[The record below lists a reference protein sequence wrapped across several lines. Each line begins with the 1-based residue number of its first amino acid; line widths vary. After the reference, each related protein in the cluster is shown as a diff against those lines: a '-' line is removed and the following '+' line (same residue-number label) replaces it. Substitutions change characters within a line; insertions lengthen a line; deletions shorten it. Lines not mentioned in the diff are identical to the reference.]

1 MNKKIL
7 SVAAIGSLL
16 MTTGCQTASAGDN
29 YVGPAIGGVAGGII
43 GNQIG
48 KGSGKTIATATGAV
62 IGVLVGQE
70 LSNQNQ
76 SGNHHHG
83 HPAPV
88 IYTYPTA
95 GLCGHHSNPGVR
107 AACERG
113 HAERLHQQQIQAE
126 KQAYSCARYGRCN
139 Y

>member
-1 MNKKIL
+1 MKIKI
-7 SVAAIGSLL
+7 AAIGALGALL

-29 YVGPAIGGVAGGII
+29 YIGPAIGGVAGGIL

-76 SGNHHHG
+76 HSHQHG
-83 HPAPV
+83 SPAQV

-113 HAERLHQQQIQAE
+113 HAERLHQQQITAE
-126 KQAYSCARYGRCN
+126 KQAYSCARYGRC

>member
-7 SVAAIGSLL
+7 SVAAIGALL

-29 YVGPAIGGVAGGII
+29 YVGPVIGGVAGGIL
-43 GNQIG
+43 GNQVG
-48 KGSGKTIATATGAV
+48 GGSGKTIATAAGAV

-70 LSNQNQ
+70 LSKPNQQ
-76 SGNHHHG
+76 GQ
-83 HPAPV
+83 PAPV

-113 HAERLHQQQIQAE
+113 HAERMHQQQIQAE

>member
-1 MNKKIL
+1 MKIKI
-7 SVAAIGSLL
+7 AAIGALGALL
-16 MTTGCQTASAGDN
+16 MTTGCQTAKAGDN
-29 YVGPAIGGVAGGII
+29 FIGPAIGGVAGGIL

-76 SGNHHHG
+76 HSNHHHG
-83 HPAPV
+83 HSAPV
-88 IYTYPTA
+88 VYAYPTA
-95 GLCGHHSNPGVR
+95 GLCGHHANPGVR

-113 HAERLHQQQIQAE
+113 HAERLHQQQVTAE
-126 KQAYSCARYGRCN
+126 KQAYSCARYGRC